1 MVCDPLRMEI
11 DRSILT
17 VNSWK
22 NAGFSMASP
31 SDGISRPVN
40 GTGWAWASVVQ
51 SRPENRTGLLGV
63 AQSRP

>member
-1 MVCDPLRMEI
+1 MEKQNKFTTLKI
-11 DRSILT
+11 FQTTCANTSII
-17 VNSWK
+17 
-22 NAGFSMASP
+22 P
-31 SDGISRPVN
+31 DRPVN